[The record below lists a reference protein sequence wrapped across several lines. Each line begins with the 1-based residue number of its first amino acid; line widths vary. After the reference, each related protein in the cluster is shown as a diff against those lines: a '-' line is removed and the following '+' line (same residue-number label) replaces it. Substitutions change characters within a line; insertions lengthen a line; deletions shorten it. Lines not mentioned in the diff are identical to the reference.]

1 MTRLASK
8 KMLALLPLGI
18 FAVAL
23 VTIVAAYQAT
33 FAAGVLDFYGGTVKT
48 PPISM
53 LMFAGPGRFYGQI
66 GFPLVGILFG
76 CIAPTFFMGLE
87 QAILVAYNKSTSAT
101 TTTNNSTLSPHSF
114 AIFLLK
120 LSSFIAFICLAIVGL
135 LPLQE
140 DLEFVI
146 TRRGH
151 HKITTQSIIHQ
162 VSAAVFFC
170 FAILHM
176 ATWLVLMRSFQ
187 KATGQ
192 QSLFE
197 TTHSLSTRVSMWI
210 KSTCLVLC
218 FVPLPQAFL
227 LHPISPVHG
236 KLGLGKADRGGLM
249 QYTLVAC
256 VAIFFASYSIELWR
270 MADLVVA
277 EDAHAATDESFQKQT
292 KRRSE
297 ETKKS
302 K

>member
-1 MTRLASK
+1 MTKVASK
-8 KMLALLPLGI
+8 LLALLPLGI

-33 FAAGVLDFYGGTVKT
+33 FSAGVLDFYGGTVKT

-53 LMFAGPGRFYGQI
+53 LMFAGPGRLYGKI
-66 GFPLVGILFG
+66 GFPLVGILFW
-76 CIAPTFFMGLE
+76 CIAPTFFQGLE
-87 QAILVAYNKSTSAT
+87 QAILVAYKKSSTP
-101 TTTNNSTLSPHSF
+101 TTTNDNSRMNPHSF
-114 AIFLLK
+114 AIFLLTI
-120 LSSFIAFICLAIVGL
+120 SSFIAFICLAIVGL

-151 HKITTQSIIHQ
+151 TKITTQSIIHQ

-176 ATWLVLMRSFQ
+176 VTWLVLMRTFRND
-187 KATGQ
+187 TGQ
-192 QSLFE
+192 KSLFE
-197 TTHSLSTRVSMWI
+197 TNHSLSTRASMWI

-236 KLGLGKADRGGLM
+236 KFGLGKADRGGLM

-270 MADLVVA
+270 MADLVAADV
-277 EDAHAATDESFQKQT
+277 DATDESYQKQT
-292 KRRSE
+292 EQRSE